1 MNYINQHEF
10 YLETNGKIIDVDG
23 VYGGQCFTKEHY
35 ITMADKTYKKIE
47 DINVGDYVYN
57 KNMKRKNKVLSV
69 ISRKANVIKLNT
81 ATNNFICTK
90 EHPFY
95 NGKQFIFANWL
106 NKNDH
111 LYFPKKYAMKKYRL
125 TKDELIWLGYW
136 LCYGNI
142 IESKNEINYTLN
154 ININKEFYIDS
165 LSVKTTRYKSRKN
178 IIKKLK
184 KENHLSLYVVLNM
197 CHDKDIKRIPQ
208 IFTRKQYMKIIEG
221 YFKAGGYRNAITS
234 TSLQLLLGI
243 QYGLRI
249 NNIKSSV
256 RIKRKAKAIKNSKA
270 KDIYILT
277 IIKQEKYFDKKEYGN
292 EVVYNLMVDGDNTY
306 ICNNIAVHNCWDLF
320 AYFCQKYC
328 GKTFP
333 CIETGYVIDLWNT
346 FDIIGL
352 NEYFI
357 KVNSNFQDG
366 DWLIYKA
373 PSSITTSSHIAMFRL
388 DNKDNTSVILTQNPN
403 GNPNYTHQMVCD
415 YTGVV
420 GALRPKIYVKP
431 NAVLAPDP
439 VKRNTSVDQVCVN
452 ASNSIYC
459 RTSPDNNIE
468 NKVDDYFAKV
478 GYYNIISETDSNNYH
493 WYQIADNRWIAQ
505 VDGYV
510 ESFRKEEEIGDIIEA
525 DKVDSSLIKKLL
537 GRIFSLV
544 KDIIIKIVNYLVGKV

>member
-23 VYGGQCFTKEHY
+23 VHGGQCFTKGHY

-90 EHPFY
+90 DHPFY
-95 NGKQFIFANWL
+95 NGKEFIFANCL

-111 LYFPKKYAMKKYRL
+111 LYFPKKYIKKKYRL
-125 TKDELIWLGYW
+125 TEDELIWLGYW
-136 LCYGNI
+136 LGDGNI
-142 IESKNEINYTLN
+142 IESKNEIEYTLT
-154 ININKEFYIDS
+154 INKNKEFFINS
-165 LSVKTTRYKSRKN
+165 LSVKTTRCKSNLYEKSVV
-178 IIKKLK
+178 KKLRR
-184 KENHLSLYVVLNM
+184 ESHPNLYNVLGM
-197 CHDKDIKRIPQ
+197 CHDKKIKRLPQ
-208 IFTRKQYMKIIEG
+208 IFTKSQYMDIIEG
-221 YFKAGGYRNAITS
+221 YFKAAGYRNNVTS
-234 TSLQLLLGI
+234 TSLELLLGI

-249 NNIKSSV
+249 NKIKSSV
-256 RIKRKAKAIKNSKA
+256 RIKRKAKVIKNSKG

-277 IIKQEKYFDKKEYGN
+277 IIKEEKYFQKKDYGS
-292 EVVYNLMVDGDNTY
+292 EVVYNLMVDGDKTY

-373 PSSITTSSHIAMFRL
+373 PSSITTSSHIAMFRI
-388 DNKDNTSVILTQNPN
+388 DNKDNTGVILTQNPN
-403 GNPNYTHQMVCD
+403 GNSKYTHQMVCD
-415 YTGVV
+415 YKGVV
-420 GALRPKIYVKP
+420 GALRPKVYIKQ
-431 NAVLAPDP
+431 NSILAPEP
-439 VKRNTSVDQVCVN
+439 VERNTGVDQVCVN

-459 RTSPDNNIE
+459 RTSPDNTID
-468 NKVDDYFAKV
+468 NKVDDHFAKV
-478 GYYNIISETDSNNYH
+478 GYYNIISETDFNSYH

-510 ESFRKEEEIGDIIEA
+510 ELLRKKEKTEDIIET
-525 DKVDSSLIKKLL
+525 DKIGNNPIKNFFD
-537 GRIFSLV
+537 RIMILV
-544 KDIIIKIVNYLVGKV
+544 KNMINKLFRR